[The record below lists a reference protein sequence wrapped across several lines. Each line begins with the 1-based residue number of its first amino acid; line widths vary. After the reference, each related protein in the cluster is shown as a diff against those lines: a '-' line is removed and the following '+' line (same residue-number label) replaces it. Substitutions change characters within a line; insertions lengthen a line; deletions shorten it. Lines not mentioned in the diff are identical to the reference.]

1 MNLFKTTGKSFSE
14 DKKAWTADTLKTL
27 FWALLIAM
35 GLRSCVMEPFHI
47 PSSSMVPSLLI
58 GDYLFVTKY
67 TYGYSRH
74 SFPFS
79 LPLVP
84 GHVFYTA
91 PERGDVVVFRL
102 PSDENVH
109 YIKRVI
115 GLPGDKIQVTGGRLF
130 INGQMLEREL
140 IGDKLTDSG
149 DGTFQN
155 VKEYMEVLPEGK
167 KHLIQEV
174 SDTSLADDTP
184 VYTVPEGYFFMMG
197 DNRDNSTDSRFPSVG
212 YVPKENIIGKA
223 RFLFFSK
230 GPDFPYV
237 RWNRLFNKV
246 K

>member
-1 MNLFKTTGKSFSE
+1 MHLFKTTGKSFSE
-14 DKKAWTADTLKTL
+14 DKKAWTADNLKTL
-27 FWALLIAM
+27 LWALFIAL
-35 GLRSCVMEPFHI
+35 GLRSCVLEPFHI

-67 TYGYSRH
+67 SYGYSRH

-84 GHVFYTA
+84 THIFYT
-91 PERGDVVVFRL
+91 PPKRGDVVVFRL
-102 PSDENVH
+102 PSDESVH

-115 GLPGDKIQVTGGRLF
+115 GLPNDKIQVRNGRLW
-130 INGQMLEREL
+130 INGKRLERKL

-155 VKEYMEVLPEGK
+155 VKEYLETLPEGK

-174 SDTSLADDTP
+174 SDISVADNTP
-184 VYTVPEGYFFMMG
+184 VYTVPDDCFFMMG

-212 YVPKENIIGKA
+212 VVPKENIIGKA

-230 GPDFPYV
+230 GSDFPYI
-237 RWNRLFNKV
+237 RWNRMFNKI